1 MISKGVTYQVPM
13 MYRNQTASKRCRFWV
28 IRDTVE
34 PAASSAMSVVLAAQ
48 DHCDR
53 KPPLGIGLT
62 EKVDVER
69 SEVDKSDLRDQAT
82 ETEAS
87 D

>member
-1 MISKGVTYQVPM
+1 
-13 MYRNQTASKRCRFWV
+13 
-28 IRDTVE
+28 
-34 PAASSAMSVVLAAQ
+34 VLAAQ